1 VFETSLY
8 LLAGLPDFLSYFVS
22 AIVLLLLFI
31 GMYTWLTPHNEL
43 ALIRADNI
51 AAALAFGGAMIGF
64 ALPLSSAIS
73 HSLTL
78 LDCVLWG
85 LVALVI
91 QVLTFLVLR
100 MTVSE
105 LPKRII
111 NGEMA
116 PAIFTASTAIAV
128 GLINASCMTY

>member
-1 VFETSLY
+1 MFETSLY